1 MISKHLNRAK
11 WAAVLIFS
19 AVFAAV
25 TPVSAG
31 DREEALKILDRS
43 VATLNNFLVDPQ
55 MAWVR
60 ENLPRAKGV
69 MIVPQMVKAGF
80 LVGGSGGQGALVARD
95 KETGEWQ
102 GPVFYTMGAA
112 SLGLQAGLDISE
124 TMLLIMT
131 DAGVD
136 ALMSNTAKMGGDA
149 RVAAGPVGGGV
160 AAASAD
166 VFGFS
171 RSKGLFAGVS
181 FDGAVVAPSNTLNAA
196 LYAQPVTPVDIL
208 IRKSVTSADGEP
220 LLRAVTDAAQGNLY

>member
-1 MISKHLNRAK
+1 MIFNFLGKAK
-11 WAAVLIFS
+11 WAVLVVFS
-19 AVFAAV
+19 AACAAV

-31 DREEALKILDRS
+31 DREDALNILDSS

-60 ENLPRAKGV
+60 ENLPKARGV
-69 MIVPQMVKAGF
+69 MIVPKMVKAGF
-80 LVGGSGGQGALVARD
+80 VLGGSGGQGALVARD
-95 KETGEWQ
+95 KETGEWL

-112 SLGLQAGLDISE
+112 SIGLQAGLDISE
-124 TMLLIMT
+124 TMLLVMT

-136 ALMSNTAKMGGDA
+136 ALMANTAKLGGDA

-160 AAASAD
+160 AASSAD
-166 VFGFS
+166 VYGFS

-181 FDGAVVAPSNTLNAA
+181 FDGSVVAPSGKLNSA

-220 LLRAVTDAAQGNLY
+220 LVRAVTDAAQGNLY